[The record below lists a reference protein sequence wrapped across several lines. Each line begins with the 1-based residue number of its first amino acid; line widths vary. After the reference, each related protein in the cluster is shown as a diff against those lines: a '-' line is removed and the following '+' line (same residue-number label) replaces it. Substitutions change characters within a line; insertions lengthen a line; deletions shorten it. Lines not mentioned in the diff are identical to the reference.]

1 MNKSKF
7 TRPSFTKFKPE
18 GFTLDFLDDDKEE
31 PTLTEQNI
39 IENIKIVYDEQYR
52 TSDKPNTSN
61 TITKLYDIIDLNKPN
76 VNTVE
81 NINKIIEVYKKEVTV
96 QEKYVE
102 AVEGL
107 NKDSKLY
114 DQIYIPKIIDH
125 GIIFVKDN
133 DNISLPNDIK
143 RVKSFGEYVGSKRE
157 RTIGI
162 GLEYEKD
169 NPSLKRHFFEYDL
182 DNMSYD
188 IENMTEEDK
197 NKIEEDK
204 NKIIYNNIL
213 EREDDNGVKHDK
225 FDNEYI
231 TKSFS
236 LFYFIQMEKVPDGY
250 ELWREFTDWSKEVCD
265 TQLNNLKTNLQEEIT
280 KPAGYVHGDI
290 NSSNIFVKKE
300 GDNYKYALIDFGEA
314 TEIHTYSEQKDEHTI
329 IYHDMFQEKITLQC
343 PTEEEKIEK
352 MTEGVKELKL
362 GGKKKTKRNR
372 INKKRKTYKRKKT
385 KTNKN
390 INKKNKT
397 KKQFLYNPDDPKK
410 SFDVYIDKDPTDT
423 IPIKYTTID
432 DVKTTIKT
440 LEKLYKQNEYPHKRI
455 WQVGM
460 IMKVRLE
467 AMLKHKDKLYPNAKN
482 VKSRFD
488 LANKYFL
495 FLRSRTKE
503 KDEKK
508 RKEMKFNH

>member
-1 MNKSKF
+1 MNRGRKLGLSIEI
-7 TRPSFTKFKPE
+7 PADE
-18 GFTLDFLDDDKEE
+18 KEE
-31 PTLTEQNI
+31 ASLEEDKI
-39 IENIKIVYDEQYR
+39 IENIKTVYDEQYR
-52 TSDKPNTSN
+52 TSDKLNTSN

-81 NINKIIEVYKKEVTV
+81 NINKIIEVYEKEVNI
-96 QEKYVE
+96 QKKYVE
-102 AVEGL
+102 AVEESNL
-107 NKDSKLY
+107 K

-133 DNISLPNDIK
+133 NNESLPNNVD
-143 RVKSFGEYVGSKRE
+143 RVKSFGDYFLSKKKRP
-157 RTIGI
+157 IDI
-162 GLEYEKD
+162 GLGED
-169 NPSLKRHFFEYDL
+169 NPRLKRYFFKYDG
-182 DNMSYD
+182 DNMY
-188 IENMTEEDK
+188 EEDD
-197 NKIEEDK
+197 NE
-204 NKIIYNNIL
+204 IYNIIL
-213 EREDDNGVKHDK
+213 EREGIQDGKNIMKL
-225 FDNEYI
+225 
-231 TKSFS
+231 FS
-236 LFYFIQMEKVPDGY
+236 LFYFIQMKTVPDEY
-250 ELWREFTDWSKEVCD
+250 EEWGKFTDWSNKDDCD
-265 TQLNNLKTNLQEEIT
+265 LQLDELKKNLQEEIT
-280 KPAGYVHGDI
+280 ERVGYFHGDI
-290 NSSNIFVKKE
+290 NSTNIFVKKE
-300 GDNYKYALIDFGEA
+300 EDKYKYALIDFGEA
-314 TEIHTYSEQKDEHTI
+314 TDTILEEKNTLTCLSDEEL
-329 IYHDMFQEKITLQC
+329 FEKIMRKTQ
-343 PTEEEKIEK
+343 E
-352 MTEGVKELKL
+352 L
-362 GGKKKTKRNR
+362 GGKKKTKRNK
-372 INKKRKTYKRKKT
+372 INKKRVTYKRKKT

-440 LEKLYKQNEYPHKRI
+440 LEKLYKQNKYPHKRI

-467 AMLKHKDKLYPNAKN
+467 AMLKHNDKLYPNAKN

-508 RKEMKFNH
+508 RKEMKFNY